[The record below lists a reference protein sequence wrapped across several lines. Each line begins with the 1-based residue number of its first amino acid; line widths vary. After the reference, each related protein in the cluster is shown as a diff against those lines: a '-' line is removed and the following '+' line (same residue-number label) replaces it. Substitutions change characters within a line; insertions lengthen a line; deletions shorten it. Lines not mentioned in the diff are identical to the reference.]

1 MWEEQER
8 RNPVLAAP
16 GSNDY
21 SGLIASSTT
30 RTSGR
35 EVGKLQVLSDKEAND
50 LCERYLPLAYNTAGL
65 YIGRGVGPD
74 EVRSASVAGLFE
86 ASRRYDPQRGPFAP
100 YAKLW
105 CKGEIKAL
113 FKPGKDALGRS
124 FSLNI
129 PAFKD
134 DSDGESFLD
143 RFVTDETTPGLNPD
157 VSDLSEKERRVILG
171 RISGETLSETGKAL
185 DLSPERV
192 RQIEVR
198 ASDRLRKSKGCV
210 ARGAISDLVKRR
222 GYQKLYLNF
231 RSLEDSRLKQTK
243 YPGRHYSKVEI
254 EAYKPQECLPPANV
268 PPPLW
273 ALPTS
278 SPRPS
283 KPKIKIKRGGRWCT
297 LERAGESY
305 TTDAETEGR
314 ALVNALRLNK
324 DTRIPILREQESAL
338 ELGRHRNESLG
349 KLNGLGDSYEPEL
362 SKNLKHHQKQAI
374 TLAALRGNDP
384 LRNPKGPY
392 GGPVIH
398 AQERLEAGTLTD
410 EEQDQLLE
418 EGTALLQLMHRLL
431 GSERQAA

>member
-1 MWEEQER
+1 MWEQEVG

-16 GSNDY
+16 GSNECR
-21 SGLIASSTT
+21 GLIASSTT

-35 EVGKLQVLSDKEAND
+35 EAGKVQVLSHEEANE
-50 LCERYLPLAYNTAGL
+50 LCERYLPLAYKTAGL
-65 YIGRGVGPD
+65 YMGRGVAPD
-74 EVRSASVAGLFE
+74 ELRSASVAGLFE
-86 ASRRYDPQRGPFAP
+86 ASRRYDPQRGPFGP

-105 CKGEIKAL
+105 CKGQILAL

-124 FSLNI
+124 SSLNI

-143 RFVTDETTPGLNPD
+143 RYVTDETTPGLNPD

-171 RISGETLSETGKAL
+171 RVSGETLSETGKAL

-222 GYQKLYLNF
+222 GYRKPYFNF
-231 RSLEDSRLKQTK
+231 RSLEDKRLKQTK
-243 YPGRHYSKVEI
+243 YPGRHYSKAEI
-254 EAYKPQECLPPANV
+254 EACKPQECIPPPNV
-268 PPPLW
+268 LPPLW
-273 ALPTS
+273 APPAS

-283 KPKIKIKRGGRWCT
+283 ST
-297 LERAGESY
+297 LQRAGESN
-305 TTDAETEGR
+305 TDEAEAR
-314 ALVNALRLNK
+314 VPVKVLRLNK
-324 DTRIPILREQESAL
+324 DARTPVSREQALAL
-338 ELGRHRNESLG
+338 ELERHRNESLR
-349 KLNGLGDSYEPEL
+349 KLNGVPDSYEPKL
-362 SKNLKHHQKQAI
+362 SKKLKHHQKHA
-374 TLAALRGNDP
+374 TPLAALRGSDP

-398 AQERLEAGTLTD
+398 A
-410 EEQDQLLE
+410 
-418 EGTALLQLMHRLL
+418 
-431 GSERQAA
+431 